1 MGKLNEWRVVEE
13 REIPLV
19 GRQAEV
25 YALARAIRSRQSRLI
40 LGLTGI
46 GKTRLLE
53 EALSRYHGPHSLLCA
68 PGVLHELLVRLAEV
82 LRCRI
87 ARYPTLSDAT
97 SIALKGAVLDALK
110 AEPRP
115 ILLEDVEHADP
126 RMYRF
131 LQEAYHAPGNC
142 LIVTARSRDR
152 LGHLRKLLWD
162 PREEISLKPLTPPE
176 CKKLFEAA
184 TSKFGLGSLD
194 LQDFRHKVL
203 MSARGNPGQILA
215 MCRLAAR
222 REYQDGRHIKFL
234 PLRMDVLPAFV
245 G

>member
-1 MGKLNEWRVVEE
+1 MGKVTERRAVEE
-13 REIPLV
+13 RAVPLV

-25 YALARAIRSRQSRLI
+25 QALARALRSRQSRLI
-40 LGLTGI
+40 LGLSGI

-53 EALSRYHGPHSLLCA
+53 EALSRHHGPYSLLRA
-68 PGVLHELLVRLAEV
+68 PGVLHELLVRLAGV
-82 LRCRI
+82 LRCRT
-87 ARYPTLSDAT
+87 ARYPILRDAT
-97 SIALKGAVLDALK
+97 SIALKGLVLDALK

-115 ILLEDVEHADP
+115 VLLEDVERADP

-131 LQEAYHAPGNC
+131 LQEVYHRPGNC
-142 LIVTARSRDR
+142 LIVTARSRDC

-176 CKKLFEAA
+176 CKKLFDAA
-184 TSKFGLGSLD
+184 AERFGLGSLD
-194 LQDFRHKVL
+194 LEEFRRKVL
-203 MSARGNPGQILA
+203 LSACGNPGQILE

-222 REYQDGRHIKFL
+222 PEYQYGRHIKFL

>member
-1 MGKLNEWRVVEE
+1 MGKVTEWRAAEE
-13 REIPLV
+13 REVPLV

-25 YALARAIRSRQSRLI
+25 QAVARALRSRQSRLI
-40 LGLTGI
+40 FGVSGI

-53 EALSRYHGPHSLLCA
+53 EALSRYHGPHSLLCT

-115 ILLEDVEHADP
+115 ILLEDFEHADP

-131 LQEAYHAPGNC
+131 LQEVYHVPGNC
-142 LIVTARSRDR
+142 LIVTARSRDC

-162 PREEISLKPLTPPE
+162 PREEISLKPLMPPE
-176 CKKLFEAA
+176 CKKLFGAA

-194 LQDFRHKVL
+194 LEDFRQKVL

>member
-1 MGKLNEWRVVEE
+1 MGKLNEWRVVDKGEV
-13 REIPLV
+13 PLV

-40 LGLTGI
+40 LGPTGI

-82 LRCRI
+82 LRCRT
-87 ARYPTLSDAT
+87 ARYPSLRDAT
-97 SIALKGAVLDALK
+97 SIALKGVVLDALR

-115 ILLEDVEHADP
+115 VLLEDVEHADP

-131 LQEAYHAPGNC
+131 LQEVYHLPGNC
-142 LIVTARSRDR
+142 LIVTARSRNCLGR
-152 LGHLRKLLWD
+152 LRRLLWD
-162 PREEISLKPLTPPE
+162 PREEISLKPLTLPE

-194 LQDFRHKVL
+194 LEDFRHKVL
-203 MSARGNPGQILA
+203 ASVRGNPGQILE

-222 REYQDGRHIKFL
+222 PEYQNGRHIKFL